1 MPTPPPLSDEQRR
14 AALAKAAEAR
24 RVRAELK
31 ASLQDGSIG
40 LADVFARAEE
50 DEVVA
55 STKILTVLE
64 SLPHIGKVRSR
75 RTLAELKISER
86 QRVRGVGRNQ
96 RARLLEVFGDGGES
110 RRSGHGG
117 RS

>member
-1 MPTPPPLSDEQRR
+1 
-14 AALAKAAEAR
+14 
-24 RVRAELK
+24 
-31 ASLQDGSIG
+31 
-40 LADVFARAEE
+40 
-50 DEVVA
+50 VVA

-96 RARLLEVFGDGGES
+96 RARLLEVFGGGP
-110 RRSGHGG
+110 
-117 RS
+117 